1 MGTASK
7 GWGEDELGTHQA
19 EKDPMH
25 QVLPIME
32 PSTGQLVCVVDPSMF
47 EVEDVG
53 SGTKELCASQSWLL
67 ADSRFLI

>member
-1 MGTASK
+1 
-7 GWGEDELGTHQA
+7 
-19 EKDPMH
+19 MH